1 MSHFERKLQINKI
14 IESQLPEFLV
24 AEFPKAIDFFKQY
37 YISQE
42 SQGSPDDLITNLDR
56 YLKLDNLIPE
66 VLIGKT
72 TLSGDINSSD
82 TTITVSSTKGYP
94 EEYGLLKI
102 GNEIITYTSKT
113 DTEFLGCIRGFSG
126 IDGYKDNIER
136 DFNNVNKQT
145 VSFSDTEAESHTQ
158 GDSVSNLSS
167 LFLQEFYKK
176 IKTAFAPGFE
186 NQKFVSDLDVANFI
200 RQIKDFYQGK
210 GIAES
215 IRILFKVLYG
225 VKAMFW
231 ILKHDWLKHLVQS
244 ILEER

>member
-24 AEFPKAIDFFKQY
+24 AEFPKAVDFFKQY

-42 SQGSPDDLITNLDR
+42 NQGAPDDLITNLDR

-66 VLIGKT
+66 VIIGKT

-82 TTITVSSTKGYP
+82 TTIAVSSTKGYP

-126 IDGYKDNIER
+126 IDGYTNNIEK
-136 DFNNVNKQT
+136 DFSNVNKQT
-145 VSFSDTEAESHTQ
+145 INFSDTEADSHTQ
-158 GDSVSNLSS
+158 GDSVSNCL
-167 LFLQEFYKK
+167 
-176 IKTAFAPGFE
+176 
-186 NQKFVSDLDVANFI
+186 
-200 RQIKDFYQGK
+200 
-210 GIAES
+210 
-215 IRILFKVLYG
+215 LYTSPSPR
-225 VKAMFW
+225 
-231 ILKHDWLKHLVQS
+231 D
-244 ILEER
+244 

>member
-1 MSHFERKLQINKI
+1 MPNFQRQ
-14 IESQLPEFLV
+14 
-24 AEFPKAIDFFKQY
+24 IDFFKQY

-145 VSFSDTEAESHTQ
+145 
-158 GDSVSNLSS
+158 
-167 LFLQEFYKK
+167 
-176 IKTAFAPGFE
+176 
-186 NQKFVSDLDVANFI
+186 
-200 RQIKDFYQGK
+200 
-210 GIAES
+210 S
-215 IRILFKVLYG
+215 IFFR
-225 VKAMFW
+225 
-231 ILKHDWLKHLVQS
+231 H
-244 ILEER
+244 